1 MIKLNK
7 QNLYFISLFSI
18 ILILC
23 IYYISIPNNLLDNIE
38 PTISESSEAIEVSD
52 TSNLVGL
59 RVENDEMVL
68 SQIEDLQ
75 NTIVDKDKSTEEK
88 NLAYEQLKNINKNKG
103 KQEEIEN
110 IIKKEFKYDSFVKI
124 ENDQISVVI
133 SSKDH
138 NKEIAN
144 NIIKKIQSMFDT
156 KKYITVKFN

>member
-1 MIKLNK
+1 MNK

-38 PTISESSEAIEVSD
+38 PTISENETSIEVAD
-52 TSNLVGL
+52 TNNLVGL
-59 RVENDEMVL
+59 RIENDEMVL

-75 NTIVDKDKSTEEK
+75 NTITSKDKTTEEK

-103 KQEEIEN
+103 KQEEIEK
-110 IIKKEFKYDSFVKI
+110 IIKKEFNYDSFVKI
-124 ENDQISVVI
+124 DNDQINIVI
-133 SSKDH
+133 SSKEH

-144 NIIKKIQSMFDT
+144 NIIKKIQSLFDT

>member
-1 MIKLNK
+1 MNK
-7 QNLYFISLFSI
+7 QNLYFISLFSV

-23 IYYISIPNNLLDNIE
+23 IYYISMPNNLLDKIE
-38 PTISESSEAIEVSD
+38 PTISESSESVEVTE

-68 SQIEDLQ
+68 AQIENLQ
-75 NTIVDKDKSTEEK
+75 NTIVDKNKTAEEK
-88 NLAYEQLKNINKNKG
+88 NVAYEQLKNINKNKS

-110 IIKKEFKYDSFVKI
+110 IIKKEFKYDAFVKI
-124 ENDQISVVI
+124 DNDQISVVI
-133 SSKDH
+133 SSKEH

-144 NIIKKIQSMFDT
+144 NIIKRVQSIFDT

>member
-1 MIKLNK
+1 MNK
-7 QNLYFISLFSI
+7 QNLFFISLFSI

-23 IYYISIPNNLLDNIE
+23 IYYISIPSNLLDSIE
-38 PTISESSEAIEVSD
+38 PTVSDNNESVEVSN

-68 SQIEDLQ
+68 AQIENLQ
-75 NTIVDKDKSTEEK
+75 NTIVDKTKSLEEK
-88 NLAYEQLKNINKNKG
+88 NMAYEELKTINHNKG

-110 IIKKEFKYDSFVKI
+110 LIKKDFKYDSFVKI
-124 ENDQISVVI
+124 EQDQISITI

-144 NIIKKIQSMFDT
+144 NIIKKVQSLFDT
-156 KKYITVKFN
+156 KKYITVKFD

>member
-1 MIKLNK
+1 LNK
-7 QNLYFISLFSI
+7 QNLYFISLFSV

-23 IYYISIPNNLLDNIE
+23 IYYISMPNNLLDKIE
-38 PTISESSEAIEVSD
+38 PTISESSESVEVTE

-68 SQIEDLQ
+68 AQIENLQ
-75 NTIVDKDKSTEEK
+75 NTIVDKNKTAEEK
-88 NLAYEQLKNINKNKG
+88 NVAYEQLKNINKNKS

-110 IIKKEFKYDSFVKI
+110 IIKKEFKYDAFVKI
-124 ENDQISVVI
+124 DNDQISVVI
-133 SSKDH
+133 SSKEH

-144 NIIKKIQSMFDT
+144 NIIKRVQSIFDT

>member
-1 MIKLNK
+1 MNK